1 LGKAAQTG
9 ANEIWEDGMK
19 LYSSMGPNPAVVN
32 MFLAQKG
39 ASLDTV
45 KVDLMAGEN
54 RQPPYME
61 KNPAGQ
67 LPCLEMD
74 DGGHLSEIIPIC
86 EYLDEKLPG
95 PSLIGATAEERAQT
109 RMWVRR
115 IDLNICEPMANGFR
129 FAEGLPLF
137 QSRLRTIPHAAAD
150 LKTLAQEKLTW
161 LDGLMTGKTW
171 VAGERFTLADIL
183 LFCFLQFGAS
193 VGQPINPDN
202 KNIAAW
208 MERVTA
214 RIAEK
219 ATA

>member
-1 LGKAAQTG
+1 
-9 ANEIWEDGMK
+9 MK
-19 LYSSMGPNPAVVN
+19 LYTSMGPNPAVVA
-32 MFLAQKG
+32 MFLAEKG
-39 ASLDTV
+39 AEIPTE

-54 RQPPYME
+54 RQPPYVA

-67 LPCLEMD
+67 LPCLELD
-74 DGGHLSEIIPIC
+74 DGSHLAEITAIC
-86 EYLDEKLPG
+86 EYLDEKLAG
-95 PSLIGATAEERAQT
+95 PSLIGATPEERAAT

-137 QSRLRTIPHAAAD
+137 QSRLRTIPHAAGD
-150 LKTLAQEKLTW
+150 LKELAQEKITW

-171 VAGERFTLADIL
+171 VAGDRFTLADIL

-208 MERVTA
+208 IERVKA
-214 RIAEK
+214 RAAEK
-219 ATA
+219 APA

>member
-1 LGKAAQTG
+1 
-9 ANEIWEDGMK
+9 MK
-19 LYSSMGPNPAVVN
+19 LYTSMGPNPAVVA
-32 MFLAQKG
+32 MFLAEKG
-39 ASLDTV
+39 AEIPTE

-54 RQPPYME
+54 RQPPYVA

-67 LPCLEMD
+67 LPCLELD
-74 DGGHLSEIIPIC
+74 DGSHLAEITAIC

-95 PSLIGATAEERAQT
+95 PSLIGATPEERAAT

-137 QSRLRTIPHAAAD
+137 QSRLRTIPHAAGD
-150 LKTLAQEKLTW
+150 LKELAQEKITW

-171 VAGERFTLADIL
+171 VAGDRFTLADIL

-202 KNIAAW
+202 TNIVAW
-208 MERVTA
+208 LERVKA
-214 RIAEK
+214 RAAEK
-219 ATA
+219 APA

>member
-1 LGKAAQTG
+1 
-9 ANEIWEDGMK
+9 MK
-19 LYSSMGPNPAVVN
+19 LYTSMGPNPAVVA
-32 MFLAQKG
+32 MFLAEKG
-39 ASLDTV
+39 AEIPTE

-54 RQPPYME
+54 RQPPYVA

-67 LPCLEMD
+67 LPCLELD
-74 DGGHLSEIIPIC
+74 DGSHLAEITAIC

-95 PSLIGATAEERAQT
+95 PSLIGATPEERAAT

-137 QSRLRTIPHAAAD
+137 QSRLRTIPHAAGD
-150 LKTLAQEKLTW
+150 LKELAQEKITW

-171 VAGERFTLADIL
+171 VAGDRFTLADIL

-202 KNIAAW
+202 TNIVAW
-208 MERVTA
+208 LERVKA
-214 RIAEK
+214 RVAEK
-219 ATA
+219 ASA

>member
-1 LGKAAQTG
+1 
-9 ANEIWEDGMK
+9 MK
-19 LYSSMGPNPAVVN
+19 LYTSMGPNPAVVA
-32 MFLAQKG
+32 MFLAEKG
-39 ASLDTV
+39 AEIPTE

-54 RQPPYME
+54 RQPPYVA

-67 LPCLEMD
+67 LPCLELD
-74 DGGHLSEIIPIC
+74 DGSHLAEITAIC

-95 PSLIGATAEERAQT
+95 PSLIGATPEERAAT

-137 QSRLRTIPHAAAD
+137 QSRLRTIPHAAGD
-150 LKTLAQEKLTW
+150 LKELAQEKITW

-202 KNIAAW
+202 TNIVAW
-208 MERVTA
+208 LERVKA
-214 RIAEK
+214 RVAEK
-219 ATA
+219 ASA

>member
-1 LGKAAQTG
+1 
-9 ANEIWEDGMK
+9 MK
-19 LYSSMGPNPAVVN
+19 LYTSMGPNPAVVA
-32 MFLAQKG
+32 MFLAEKG
-39 ASLDTV
+39 AEIPTE

-54 RQPPYME
+54 RQPPYVA

-67 LPCLEMD
+67 LPCLELD
-74 DGGHLSEIIPIC
+74 DGSHLAEITAIC

-95 PSLIGATAEERAQT
+95 PSLIGATPEERAAT

-137 QSRLRTIPHAAAD
+137 QNRLRTIPHAAGD
-150 LKTLAQEKLTW
+150 LKELAQEKITW

-171 VAGERFTLADIL
+171 VAGDRFTLADIL

-202 KNIAAW
+202 TNIVAW
-208 MERVTA
+208 LERVKA
-214 RIAEK
+214 RVAEK
-219 ATA
+219 ASA